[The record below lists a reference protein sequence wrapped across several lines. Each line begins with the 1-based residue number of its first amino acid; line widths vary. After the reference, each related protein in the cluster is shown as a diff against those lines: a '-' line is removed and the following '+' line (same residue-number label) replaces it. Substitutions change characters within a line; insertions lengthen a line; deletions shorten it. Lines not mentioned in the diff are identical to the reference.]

1 MKVKLLI
8 PVLILMLAGVS
19 FLFAQGQPGNKLL
32 QNEKTRNEVFQDIIT
47 HPHMMR
53 SFMNQLYD
61 NPEAMNNIMGY
72 MMQNQNARR
81 MMMSNMFST
90 ANKDSGFAGYMYNMM
105 GNYPQMWSYMQSM
118 MGNGMMHRGMMGYR
132 NNNQ

>member
-1 MKVKLLI
+1 
-8 PVLILMLAGVS
+8 
-19 FLFAQGQPGNKLL
+19 
-32 QNEKTRNEVFQDIIT
+32 
-47 HPHMMR
+47 
-53 SFMNQLYD
+53 
-61 NPEAMNNIMGY
+61 
-72 MMQNQNARR
+72 MQNQNARR